1 MHGNINENNN
11 NDDEMASSETSA
23 LRYVNKIR
31 SQMVNIIISW
41 HIHGSVAFTIQFK
54 YTHIV
59 IIPLGVRAECLLRL

>member
-11 NDDEMASSETSA
+11 NDDEMESSETSA

-41 HIHGSVAFTIQFK
+41 HIHGCASRSPFNSSVHT
-54 YTHIV
+54 
-59 IIPLGVRAECLLRL
+59 